1 MGSVVKT
8 VRIDM
13 NVTGAETVKAKLDTI
28 TAYAVERAKSFPEF
42 AAKIN
47 IAAAQEKLAVFRAD
61 MKATVAAVA
70 KPVDVQVIT
79 KKAQAALA
87 DLDAKALK
95 LKATWPDYKITIDD
109 KLAKA
114 KMDLL
119 AVESKVVGD
128 KISRNLSGGGIVSKF
143 TGLDTASAVAFMSAR
158 NTANFCEATS
168 ESILMA

>member
-1 MGSVVKT
+1 
-8 VRIDM
+8 M

-70 KPVDVQVIT
+70 QPGDVQVIT

-119 AVESKVVGD
+119 AVESKIVGD
-128 KISRNLSGGGIVSKF
+128 KISKNLSGGGGIVSKSGGMF
-143 TGLDTASAVAFMSAR
+143 PGAGSGAGSILAGAGSSVAGLPWPAIAAGAAAAAVA
-158 NTANFCEATS
+158 T
-168 ESILMA
+168 